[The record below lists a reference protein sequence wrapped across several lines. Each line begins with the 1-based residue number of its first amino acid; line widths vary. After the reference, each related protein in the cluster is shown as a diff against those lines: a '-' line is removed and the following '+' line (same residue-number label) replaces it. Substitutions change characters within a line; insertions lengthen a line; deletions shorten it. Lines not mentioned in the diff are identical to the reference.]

1 MEGQSRTSISM
12 LPRIDPTN
20 LFPTNNYKL
29 DVPEKTQSS
38 RKNVGRKGAG
48 RSLTIP
54 TLTLPKG
61 KWIGMDMDRKIQ
73 ESQENGGMKSAGRSL
88 GSLGWIKVKN
98 ALGNGL
104 LKFQAKP
111 SVKGPE
117 WDPKVRPLDANGR
130 PIHYHQDD
138 ILHSLMYPN
147 GRPQIPQIPVKY
159 QIRPIPQQPPSPQNI
174 RPPALVPSLLS
185 KSTFHE
191 PYPKNPQYLQDA
203 FRRNEAKNNQQ
214 MLKNRLSMNGRMQP
228 VLPSYPKVGPN
239 GENLNFGKIYS
250 PQQMVSFP

>member
-12 LPRIDPTN
+12 LPRID
-20 LFPTNNYKL
+20 LK
-29 DVPEKTQSS
+29 
-38 RKNVGRKGAG
+38 
-48 RSLTIP
+48 
-54 TLTLPKG
+54 
-61 KWIGMDMDRKIQ
+61 
-73 ESQENGGMKSAGRSL
+73 NGGMKSAGRSL

-117 WDPKVRPLDANGR
+117 WNPKVRPLDANGR

-174 RPPALVPSLLS
+174 RP
-185 KSTFHE
+185 
-191 PYPKNPQYLQDA
+191 
-203 FRRNEAKNNQQ
+203 
-214 MLKNRLSMNGRMQP
+214 
-228 VLPSYPKVGPN
+228 
-239 GENLNFGKIYS
+239 I
-250 PQQMVSFP
+250 PQQPPNYSILVKSIPY